1 MSDTDSATHGLRV
14 LAIVPAHNEGETT
27 AEVVNDIHSLAPGV
41 DVVVVD
47 DCSNDRTGEY
57 ARRAGASVLPLPV
70 NLGIGGAVQT
80 GFKYAEA
87 HNYDCVI
94 QVDGDGQHDPAEIGL
109 ITGPLSRGEADVI
122 IGSRFLKRT
131 AYKAPFA
138 RRAGMIL
145 FASVARW
152 AMRQHITDTTS
163 GFRALNAD
171 AYRYFARH
179 YPTDFPDAESLVL
192 LKRAGFRLK
201 EVSVNMRPRKRG
213 HSSTTTLRSLYYPFK
228 MILSVIVVMLR
239 EPPPRSSVLSVGETA
254 AGPPVMD
261 PRRAPGQFTIP
272 AAESAKVEGG
282 SR

>member
-1 MSDTDSATHGLRV
+1 MSDAASATHGLRV

-47 DCSNDRTGEY
+47 DCSTDRTGEY
-57 ARRAGASVLPLPV
+57 ARKAGARVLPLPV

-87 HNYDCVI
+87 HGYDCVI

-109 ITGPLSRGEADVI
+109 ITGPVSRGEADVV
-122 IGSRFLKRT
+122 IGSRFLRKT

-163 GFRALNAD
+163 GFRALNVD
-171 AYRYFARH
+171 AFRYFAKH

-192 LKRAGFRLK
+192 LKRAGFRLM

-228 MILSVIVVMLR
+228 MILSVFVVMLR
-239 EPPPRSSVLSVGETA
+239 EPPPRNVG
-254 AGPPVMD
+254 PVKVPGD
-261 PRRAPGQFTIP
+261 PGAPGDTRRAESFSVPV
-272 AAESAKVEGG
+272 AKSAKVEGG